1 MVSLKRK
8 NSIKKSIMLSHR
20 HYLPKL
26 RSKETVDEDSRL
38 HDLANKK
45 IARTR
50 RQRGYNWEDTL
61 VKRFN
66 STEGWKAF
74 RLGSP
79 SVALPDILVVSTI
92 ANTIFTIE
100 AKSGTGTTLHVPYDQ
115 IIRCLKWINT
125 FEIYQTRKIILAF
138 KFLSKKRIGAGKYEH
153 RQLREFYKTWD
164 ESNHI
169 TDCVC
174 TYEGNTYALVNG
186 KRQKLEL
193 ENYQMPFKSKHLIHN
208 TSNTS
213 LMTIHDLIQ

>member
-1 MVSLKRK
+1 
-8 NSIKKSIMLSHR
+8 MLSHKN
-20 HYLPKL
+20 YIPILE
-26 RSKETVDEDSRL
+26 SKEENEEDNIL
-38 HDLANKK
+38 HDIANKK

-66 STEGWKAF
+66 AAEGWKAF

-79 SVALPDILVVSTI
+79 SVALPDILAVSTS

-125 FEIYQTRKIILAF
+125 FELYQTRKMILAF
-138 KFLSKKRIGAGKYEH
+138 KFLSKKRTGTGKYEH

-164 ESNHI
+164 ESSPI

-174 TYEGNTYALVNG
+174 TYEGKTYALVNG

-193 ENYQMPFKSKHLIHN
+193 ENYQMPFKSKHWI
-208 TSNTS
+208 S
-213 LMTIHDLIQ
+213 